1 MADTKLSALTADVTP
16 TSDDLV
22 YAVDDPGGT
31 PVSKKVTATD
41 LITKAHGLANGA
53 VTSVVAGVMDTT
65 AVTATAIELNYVDG
79 VTSDIQTQINGK
91 QASDATL
98 TSLAAYNTAG
108 LLTQTAADTFT
119 GRTLTAGSTKLS
131 VSNGNGVLGNPTLD
145 VVEANLTLS
154 SLGGAVTDAQVPN
167 TITID
172 NITQITTRPYSSLTG
187 YGTGVSTALGI
198 AVGSAG
204 APVLFN
210 GALGTPSSG
219 TLTNATGLP
228 ISTGVSGLGAG
239 VATFLAT
246 PSSANLA
253 SAVTDET
260 GTGSLVFGTSP
271 TFTTQITS
279 PAVYGGA
286 SGSSTLTLGAD
297 STGLSLAR
305 ILVRD
310 QITMLSG
317 NRTFTAA
324 TGNIINLADT
334 YTFNGVSL
342 TFGQVIGFN
351 ATVVWSQAPFASGM
365 GTLFNNAATFKNTSG
380 TAMALSTLFSFV
392 AQPTIN
398 SDTAVVTLATQ
409 TDFMSR
415 TKFSNTT
422 SGSTTVTE
430 WTQFLATDGTV
441 LGSIGANTT
450 VTQRNAVKIND
461 VSGSGT
467 LTTNVGLEIAAMTK
481 GVTNIGIRNKSVLRQ
496 TDKAM
501 FGADVAP
508 TYDISLGGAT
518 ARTLGVERHS
528 TANTA
533 GVSLTVQGGAAT
545 TGATDK
551 AGGSLIIQ
559 TGLGTGSST
568 PARIDIQADAQGT
581 AAGTTDHSRVTRI
594 GINGTAA
601 LTSGVA
607 TTIVSIPLSTLQMA
621 GGTLLLSIEVS
632 DGVDVISFSGGCHY
646 STVNKA
652 GVFTSTAQSILAA
665 TAKSDAVDTY
675 TIAFSF
681 TGADPNLL
689 QVTPTLTGMVPT
701 IHRATFTVISNAQ
714 QDITI

>member
-1 MADTKLSALTADVTP
+1 MPIPPFGVGPTPSATTSIQGKIKLAGILGGTADLP
-16 TSDDLV
+16 TF
-22 YAVDDPGGT
+22 AAGT
-31 PVSKKVTATD
+31 
-41 LITKAHGLANGA
+41 
-53 VTSVVAGVMDTT
+53 
-65 AVTATAIELNYVDG
+65 
-79 VTSDIQTQINGK
+79 
-91 QASDATL
+91 
-98 TSLAAYNTAG
+98 
-108 LLTQTAADTFT
+108 T
-119 GRTLTAGSTKLS
+119 G
-131 VSNGNGVLGNPTLD
+131 
-145 VVEANLTLS
+145 
-154 SLGGAVTDAQVPN
+154 
-167 TITID
+167 
-172 NITQITTRPYSSLTG
+172 
-187 YGTGVSTALGI
+187 
-198 AVGSAG
+198 
-204 APVLFN
+204 
-210 GALGTPSSG
+210 
-219 TLTNATGLP
+219 
-228 ISTGVSGLGAG
+228 SGL
-239 VATFLAT
+239 VVLQ
-246 PSSANLA
+246 
-253 SAVTDET
+253 
-260 GTGSLVFGTSP
+260 TSP
-271 TFTTQITS
+271 TFVTQITS

-351 ATVVWSQAPFASGM
+351 ATVVWSQAPFSAGM

-392 AQPTIN
+392 AQPNIN

-415 TKFSNTT
+415 TRFSNTT
-422 SGSTTVTE
+422 SGSITVTE
-430 WTQFLATDGTV
+430 WNQFLATEPSTT
-441 LGSIGANTT
+441 SIGANTT
-450 VTQRNAVKIND
+450 VTTRNAFRVAD

-481 GVTNIGIRNKSVLRQ
+481 GATNIGIRNKSVLRQ
-496 TDKAM
+496 TDKAV

-545 TGATDK
+545 TAATDK

-621 GGTLLLSIEVS
+621 GGTLLISIEVS
-632 DGVDVISFSGGCHY
+632 DGTDVISFSGGCHY

-681 TGADPNLL
+681 TGANPNLL

-701 IHRATFTVISNAQ
+701 THRATFTVISNAQ

>member
-1 MADTKLSALTADVTP
+1 MPIPPFGVGPTPSATTSIQGKIKLAGILGGTADLP
-16 TSDDLV
+16 TF
-22 YAVDDPGGT
+22 AAGT
-31 PVSKKVTATD
+31 
-41 LITKAHGLANGA
+41 
-53 VTSVVAGVMDTT
+53 
-65 AVTATAIELNYVDG
+65 
-79 VTSDIQTQINGK
+79 
-91 QASDATL
+91 
-98 TSLAAYNTAG
+98 
-108 LLTQTAADTFT
+108 
-119 GRTLTAGSTKLS
+119 
-131 VSNGNGVLGNPTLD
+131 
-145 VVEANLTLS
+145 
-154 SLGGAVTDAQVPN
+154 
-167 TITID
+167 
-172 NITQITTRPYSSLTG
+172 
-187 YGTGVSTALGI
+187 
-198 AVGSAG
+198 
-204 APVLFN
+204 
-210 GALGTPSSG
+210 
-219 TLTNATGLP
+219 
-228 ISTGVSGLGAG
+228 
-239 VATFLAT
+239 
-246 PSSANLA
+246 
-253 SAVTDET
+253 T
-260 GTGSLVFGTSP
+260 GTGLVALQTSP
-271 TFTTQITS
+271 TFVTQITS

-351 ATVVWSQAPFASGM
+351 ATVVWSQAPFSSGM

-430 WTQFLATDGTV
+430 WNQFLATDGTV
-441 LGSIGANTT
+441 LGSVGANTT
-450 VTQRNAVKIND
+450 ITQRNAVKIND

-481 GVTNIGIRNKSVLRQ
+481 GATNIGIRNKSVLRQ
-496 TDKAM
+496 TEKAM

-508 TYDISLGGAT
+508 TYDISLGGAA

-568 PARIDIQADAQGT
+568 PARLDIQADAQGT

-607 TTIVSIPLSTLQMA
+607 TTVVSIPLSTLQMA
-621 GGTLLLSIEVS
+621 GGTLLISIEVS

-646 STVNKA
+646 STVNKG
-652 GVFTSTAQSILAA
+652 GVFTSTTQSILAA

-681 TGADPNLL
+681 TGANPNIL